1 VVPEEDLIMRARP
14 FNALVAIAAMAGLW
28 MAGCSTNPPGDSV
41 RAGHNTTFPPLPACL
56 FFCFARVDSS
66 IDTTNS
72 INRTAKPGRSAS
84 AASAPQPLPT
94 GRDRP

>member
-1 VVPEEDLIMRARP
+1 MRARP
-14 FNALVAIAAMAGLW
+14 FNALVAIATLAGLW
-28 MAGCSTNPPGDSV
+28 MAGCSSTNPPGDSV

-72 INRTAKPGRSAS
+72 INRTAKLGRS
-84 AASAPQPLPT
+84 ASAPQPLPT
-94 GRDRP
+94 TKDRP